1 MSDHISGPRA
11 LAEPIADITDVYTFP
26 SPENPGHLVLI
37 VNTLPFAP
45 PDGRFSDGLI
55 CRFRI
60 RPLTLRSDPVGSA
73 LYDVGAEEFVF
84 ACVFSDPG
92 DADGAQTGI
101 CRTPLGEQISF
112 PVDDPEGGKG
122 AGVRLFAGP
131 CWDPFILDAP
141 AALRT
146 IATGQLVFTDPR
158 RSSWTAR
165 TSSAS

>member
-26 SPENPGHLVLI
+26 SPENPGHLVLV

-84 ACVFSDPG
+84 ECVFSDPG